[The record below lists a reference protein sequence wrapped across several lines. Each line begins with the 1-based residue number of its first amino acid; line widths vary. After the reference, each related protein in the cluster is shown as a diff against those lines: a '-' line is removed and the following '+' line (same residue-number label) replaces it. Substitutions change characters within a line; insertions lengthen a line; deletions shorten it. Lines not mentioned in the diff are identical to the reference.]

1 MTYSDHYTYRVRWSA
16 EDAAFV
22 GTVAE
27 WPSLSWVAD
36 SNRAAF
42 EGIQTLVS
50 DVLEE
55 MRAAGETV
63 PEPIADRRYSGKFMV
78 RIPPEAHRELALA
91 AAEQDVSINRLVSS
105 RLISTSS

>member
-55 MRAAGETV
+55 MRAAG
-63 PEPIADRRYSGKFMV
+63 
-78 RIPPEAHRELALA
+78 
-91 AAEQDVSINRLVSS
+91 RLCPS
-105 RLISTSS
+105 RLQIVGTPANSWCGFHPKRIANSRLQQLNKTYPSIDS